1 MLTCT
6 LYTEW
11 AVLIYFIENYLCQVI
26 CDMWLALFFRIFS
39 LKFMKWSDWD
49 LLSSGIL
56 DLRSLFFDYRRATA
70 YYKGF
75 CRVFP
80 GWWNCFSLKWLC
92 CKVLHKK
99 ILYNFILV
107 ILVVKTEIMGDN
119 LVWNLWLL
127 KDSNMLFFWRFIHFL
142 GTWER
147 VWVIHW
153 GKFKGR

>member
-26 CDMWLALFFRIFS
+26 CDMWLALFIRIFS
-39 LKFMKWSDWD
+39 FEFIVWSNWD
-49 LLSSGIL
+49 LLSSSIL
-56 DLRSLFFDYRRATA
+56 DLGSIFFDYWGATA
-70 YYKGF
+70 YNQGF
-75 CRVFP
+75 CRVSP

-99 ILYNFILV
+99 ILYGLILIVLV
-107 ILVVKTEIMGDN
+107 IKTNIVRNDF
-119 LVWNLWLL
+119 VWNQWFLEDGNLL
-127 KDSNMLFFWRFIHFL
+127 LFWRFIHFL

-147 VWVIHW
+147 VWVIYW
-153 GKFKGR
+153 GKFRRR